1 VKSTLKV
8 ALPEGQGWRRR
19 AAERPAIDVAGYA
32 RRYGLIVAF
41 IGVVAVFAVINPG
54 TFFTLDNFAV
64 IVNSAYSL
72 ALISVGLTVVLIA
85 GEFDLSIGAV
95 GSFVGMVGT
104 GIMVHDNQYSYVG
117 IAAGLAIAAVIGVL
131 IGITVTK
138 LNVASLIATL
148 AASTVVAG
156 LTFWYGNGIAVYSGI
171 PSDFTRLGGTAIW
184 QFQGVVLIVAA
195 FAVVVWLLVE
205 KTDFGRRL
213 YAVGSS
219 PAAARMAGVNND
231 RTKII
236 AFVICSVLA
245 GATGLLIAAN
255 SNSAA
260 PTAADGLLLPAFTAA
275 FLGAVVLRES
285 EFNIGGTLIAVLLL
299 TTIDNGLAQSGA
311 AIYVSSI
318 IKGILLVAA
327 VALSGLGRRSLAR

>member
-1 VKSTLKV
+1 VKSTLKI
-8 ALPEGQGWRRR
+8 ALPEGQRWRRG
-19 AAERPAIDVAGYA
+19 AAERAPIDIAGYA
-32 RRYGLIVAF
+32 RRYGLIAAF
-41 IGVVAVFAVINPG
+41 IGVVVVFSLINPG
-54 TFFTLDNFAV
+54 TFFTLNNLAV

-72 ALISVGLTVVLIA
+72 ALISIGLTVVLIA
-85 GEFDLSIGAV
+85 GEFDLSVGAV
-95 GSFVGMVGT
+95 GSFVGMVGA

-117 IAAGLAIAAVIGVL
+117 IAAGLAIAAVIGL
-131 IGITVTK
+131 IIGIAVTK

-171 PSDFTRLGGTAIW
+171 PTDFTRLGGTAVW
-184 QFQGVVLIVAA
+184 QFQGVVIIVAA
-195 FAVVVWLLVE
+195 FALVIS
-205 KTDFGRRL
+205 FI
-213 YAVGSS
+213 V
-219 PAAARMAGVNND
+219 
-231 RTKII
+231 
-236 AFVICSVLA
+236 CSILA